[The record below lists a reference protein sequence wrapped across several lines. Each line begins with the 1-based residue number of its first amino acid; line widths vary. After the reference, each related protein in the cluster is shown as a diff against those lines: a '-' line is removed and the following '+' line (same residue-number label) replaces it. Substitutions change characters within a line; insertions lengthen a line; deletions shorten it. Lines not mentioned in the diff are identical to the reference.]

1 MGTLKFSFTASEALA
16 MMKQQFPNDYQEK
29 INVGKALIVKL
40 KKMYNKNTYNE
51 AYQRYINSG
60 CRAESAIM
68 MLSALHQL
76 NNEEKEAANNTVAG
90 IINQQN
96 LIVAQRESLEA
107 DKNINELDRR
117 ALRQFYNE
125 RMAEL
130 NRKLDELCKAIEV
143 IDAVIVSAP
152 DLFSTYPSGQ

>member
-1 MGTLKFSFTASEALA
+1 MGTLKFSYTASEALA

-40 KKMYNKNTYNE
+40 KKMYNKNTYQE

-68 MLSALHQL
+68 MLSALQQL
-76 NNEEKEAANNTVAG
+76 IDEEKQAANNTVAG

-107 DKNINELDRR
+107 DKNIIELDRR

-130 NRKLDELCKAIEV
+130 NRKLDELCNAIEV
-143 IDAVIVSAP
+143 VDAVIVSAP